1 MAAELRCPSC
11 SDAVLE
17 TQKFCPNCGTAVGE
31 MDAPTGTAPRPLA
44 RTPVSPTPKSGTPRS
59 VTPASGRAVSGSGRS
74 RAAGGG
80 SSPDRFS
87 AGDLLL
93 ERYRIV
99 GLLGRGGMGE
109 VYKAEDLKL
118 GQPVALKFLPEA
130 LQKDA
135 ERLERFY
142 NEARMAR
149 EVSHPAVCRVHDIGE
164 VDGHHFLSMEY
175 VDGEDLASL
184 VRRIGRLPGVKA
196 IDIARQICAGLGAA
210 HGKGVLHRDLKP
222 QNLMLDGRGNV
233 RITDFGLAGLAET
246 IQGDDVRSGTPA
258 YMSPEQLAGREVTQR
273 SDIYALGLVLYE
285 LFTGRRPYP
294 GRSFAE
300 IKKQHQEP
308 LAAPSDLVA
317 DVAPEVEIT
326 ILRCLDRDPARR
338 PPSALA
344 VAALLQGSDP
354 LAAALAAGETPSPE
368 MVAASGRTD
377 GIKPAKAWASVAVI
391 VLATSAVFALSG
403 SRGVL
408 NRLPGVK
415 STQVLED
422 RARELLRKISPAAPA
437 ADHAVSY
444 GADGEFLRWV
454 EEQPKKGE
462 QWDRIVTGEP
472 APVFFWYRQGPRS
485 LVPLRDSSEVL
496 WVDPPITTSGMS
508 GVRVD
513 LSGRLL
519 SYYMTPPQLDDVVP
533 STAALAPDWSV
544 LFAEARLDPSAFKP
558 TEPKWAP
565 PFFCDRRV
573 AWEGTYPQRPD
584 IPLRVEA
591 AAYRGQPVSF
601 FLVGPWTRP
610 ERMGPVE
617 RKGWE
622 RAGEL
627 VVTWLLLALLV
638 SGGLLAW
645 HHIRSGRGDRRGAFR
660 LAILIATLN
669 AASWILGT
677 HHVADR
683 QGEMELAARGAG
695 EALLAAFI
703 LWVFYLALE
712 PYVRRFWPHTIISW
726 TRFLGGAVR
735 DPLVGRDLLAGATW
749 GACLAL
755 LLSVSSLL
763 PEWLGQGT
771 AAPTINYLDALLG
784 PSRVIALLAVFPFYG
799 IRLAVAAL
807 LILLLL
813 KRVLR
818 NERLAAWTLG
828 ILLTVI
834 QALEHTGRG
843 NIPAWLGIPLA
854 IVIMG
859 SFTLLLLRFG
869 LLSAALGVAFAN
881 AFLAMPLTTDLRS
894 WSSGPIVLVLVSSGL
909 LVFFAFRASQGTGG
923 VRART
928 G

>member
-11 SDAVLE
+11 SDTVSG
-17 TQKFCPNCGTAVGE
+17 TQRFCPNCGTPVGE
-31 MDAPTGTAPRPLA
+31 IDAPTGTAPRPVA
-44 RTPVSPTPKSGTPRS
+44 RTPVSPTPRSGTPRS
-59 VTPASGRAVSGSGRS
+59 VTPASGHAASGTGLS

-80 SSPDRFS
+80 SSAHRFS

-109 VYKAEDLKL
+109 VYRAEDLKL

-130 LQKDA
+130 LQGDT

-149 EVSHPAVCRVHDIGE
+149 EVSHSAVCRVHDIGE

-184 VRRIGRLPGVKA
+184 VRRIGRLPGDKA

-210 HGKGVLHRDLKP
+210 HAKGVLHRDLKP
-222 QNLMLDGRGNV
+222 QNVMLDGRGNV

-285 LFTGRRPYP
+285 LFTGKRPYP
-294 GRSFAE
+294 GRSLAD
-300 IKKQHQEP
+300 IKKQHLEP
-308 LAAPSDLVA
+308 LAPPSDLVA
-317 DVAPEVEIT
+317 DIPPEVEIT

-344 VAALLQGSDP
+344 VAALLLGSDP

-377 GIKPAKAWASVAVI
+377 GVAPAKAWACVAVI
-391 VLATSAVFALSG
+391 VLSIGTVFALSG
-403 SRGVL
+403 SRGIL
-408 NRLPGVK
+408 QRLPEVK

-437 ADHAVSY
+437 ADYAVSY
-444 GADGEFLRWV
+444 GTDGEFLRWV
-454 EEQPKKGE
+454 EEQPNKGQ
-462 QWDRIVTGEP
+462 QWERLSTGEP
-472 APVFFWYRQGPRS
+472 AAVFFWYRQGPRS
-485 LVPLRDSSEVL
+485 LVPVRNSSEVL
-496 WVDPPITTSGMS
+496 WIDPPITTSGMS

-513 LSGRLL
+513 LSGHLL
-519 SYYMTPPQLDDVVP
+519 SYYWTPPQLENE
-533 STAALAPDWSV
+533 AAAPAAVPDWSA
-544 LFAEARLDPSAFKP
+544 LFAEARLDPLAFKA

-565 PFFCDRRV
+565 PFFCDTRA

-584 IPLRVEA
+584 LPLRIEA
-591 AAYRGQPVSF
+591 ASYRGHPVSF
-601 FLVGPWTRP
+601 FLVAPWTRA

-617 RKGWE
+617 PKGKE
-622 RAGEL
+622 RAGDL
-627 VVTWLLLALLV
+627 VVTSLLLALLV

-645 HHIRSGRGDRRGAFR
+645 HHLRAGRSDRRGAFR
-660 LAILIATLN
+660 LATLIATLN
-669 AASWILGT
+669 AVAWVLGT

-683 QGEMELAARGAG
+683 EGEMELAARGAG
-695 EALLAAFI
+695 EGLLAAFI

-726 TRFLGGAVR
+726 TRFLAGAVR

-755 LLSVSSLL
+755 LFSVTSLI

-771 AAPTINYLDALLG
+771 TAPTIAYLDALLG
-784 PSRVIALLAVFPFYG
+784 PSRVLALLAVFPFFG
-799 IRLAVAAL
+799 IRLAVGAL

-813 KRVLR
+813 KRLLR
-818 NERLAAWTLG
+818 NERLAAWALG
-828 ILLTVI
+828 ILLTLV
-834 QALEHTGRG
+834 QALEQSGRG
-843 NIPAWLGIPLA
+843 TMPPWLA
-854 IVIMG
+854 ISLAVMIMG
-859 SFTLLLLRFG
+859 SFTVLLLRFG
-869 LLSAALGVAFAN
+869 LLSAAVGVAFAN
-881 AFLAMPLTTDLRS
+881 GFLAMPLTTDLRS
-894 WSSGPIVLVLVSSGL
+894 WSSGPTVLVLLVYSL
-909 LVFFAFRASQGTGG
+909 LVFFAFRASQGSGA
-923 VRART
+923 RAIRS